1 MNGHA
6 SLALATL
13 AFVGT
18 HFAMSHP
25 LRSSLLARFG
35 ERGFS
40 LLYSAVSFATL
51 GWMIWAWRAIDVSE
65 PVYIAPLWW
74 WDVVSPV
81 MLFALLLL
89 FGSFAKHPAFPHPGA
104 EPKPIRPATGA
115 FAITRHPM
123 NWSFAIWALVHI
135 SVFGSPRNLIVA
147 TGILVLALGGSV
159 GQDRRK
165 AALLGEPWREWQA
178 RTSFVPFGALFGGKV
193 KLRALLPMWLPLVLA
208 VPAWIAILY
217 YHAPLVWPISLAFQP
232 MG

>member
-1 MNGHA
+1 MTGHA
-6 SLALATL
+6 SLALAML

-25 LRSSLLARFG
+25 LRPTILGRLG

-40 LLYSAVSFATL
+40 LFYSLVSFATL
-51 GWMIWAWRAIDVSE
+51 GWVILAWRAIDVSE
-65 PVYIAPLWW
+65 PLYIAPLWW
-74 WDVVSPV
+74 WDVASPL

-89 FGSFAKHPAFPHPGA
+89 LGSFAKNPAFPHPGA

-135 SVFGSPRNLIVA
+135 SIFGSPRNLIAAV
-147 TGILVLALGGSV
+147 GILVLAIGGSA

-165 AALLGEPWREWQA
+165 AAFLGEPWRAWQE
-178 RTSFVPFGALFGGKV
+178 RTSFAPFGALLARRVGLK
-193 KLRALLPMWLPLVLA
+193 ALVPLWLPVLLA
-208 VPAWIAILY
+208 VPLWIAILY
-217 YHAPLVWPISLAFQP
+217 YHAPLVWPISMAFQP
-232 MG
+232 MH